1 MIENHHQEKY
11 TISPPPAWAQSLTD
25 EQILNAVQETDF
37 TKEIL
42 DEGKDI
48 CFYLNK
54 INRYSDDKNEEYSLL
69 SYSLTQTRN
78 LEVASVEDVYL
89 EEFATMHFHRIAVIR
104 EGVMIDKLPDTK
116 IKVFDSEEQSQGGV
130 YSNSKKLNIS
140 IKDLR
145 LYDTIII
152 ERTVENAYSD
162 KELIRK
168 DFMKHVFVTPD
179 VYWGYS
185 FYRASVVN
193 NTSKPIAYQAF
204 FFRDEAGNVETPEKQ
219 ILDAGATFTFSKN
232 NYTNLVDANREI
244 FPFIDFATDTDWKAI
259 SNFVY
264 PLYQEVL
271 EQTPHLDFAPEL
283 KSKIDE
289 LSDVEQKIKWCIDY
303 VQNNIK
309 YIYDAAEMNGHK
321 PQSAAVTYETK
332 QGDCK
337 AKSVFL
343 KLLLDYIKV
352 DSDIILVNYRND
364 FYLKYYLPSPLSFNH
379 VIVRIKHNE
388 KEYFVDPTL
397 TDECG
402 TLENRGL
409 VQFLHY
415 LVVQPNQDICF
426 RTPYQYSQ
434 YAIEE
439 IIHFTVKENK
449 GIIEATSKYRYN
461 RANSIRNYFK
471 NVNKR
476 EILDSWM
483 NSLFYCLNYVNDRKI
498 EDIRD
503 IFLNPEI
510 KINQDDKDANMIEI
524 YFKAEVESPS
534 FTDKQG
540 KQFLMYWDYN
550 VLKNGVREFKSKD
563 FTYWHGFDSER
574 YEINLSTDLEIDTK
588 EKYTCQEITIEN
600 PYFFH
605 EIKKDIRKNG
615 ATAFV
620 EYRPVSNVEIPAEEM
635 QKLKEDY
642 EKVADSNFGLGIDIV
657 HSKSFFKKLQK
668 WFS

>member
-1 MIENHHQEKY
+1 MENHHQEKY

-524 YFKAEVESPS
+524 YFKAEVESPY

>member
-1 MIENHHQEKY
+1 MENHHQEKY

-104 EGVMIDKLPDTK
+104 EGVMIDKFPDTK

-145 LYDTIII
+145 LYDTIVI
-152 ERTVENAYSD
+152 ERTIENVYSD

-352 DSDIILVNYRND
+352 DSDIILVNFRND

-439 IIHFTVKENK
+439 IIHFNVKENK

-524 YFKAEVESPS
+524 YFKAEVESPY

>member
-1 MIENHHQEKY
+1 MENHHQEKY

-152 ERTVENAYSD
+152 ERTVENTYSD

-289 LSDVEQKIKWCIDY
+289 LSDVKQKIKWCIDY

-352 DSDIILVNYRND
+352 DSDIILVNFRND

-524 YFKAEVESPS
+524 YFKAEVESPY

>member
-1 MIENHHQEKY
+1 MENHHQEKY

-244 FPFIDFATDTDWKAI
+244 FPFIDFATDTDWKSI

-439 IIHFTVKENK
+439 IIHFNVKENK

-524 YFKAEVESPS
+524 YFKAEVESPY

>member
-1 MIENHHQEKY
+1 MENHHQEKY

-352 DSDIILVNYRND
+352 DSDIILVNFRND

-409 VQFLHY
+409 IQFLHY

-524 YFKAEVESPS
+524 YFKAEVESPY

>member
-1 MIENHHQEKY
+1 MENHHQEKY

-352 DSDIILVNYRND
+352 DSDIILVNFRND

-524 YFKAEVESPS
+524 YFKAEVESPY

>member
-1 MIENHHQEKY
+1 MENHHQEKY

-104 EGVMIDKLPDTK
+104 EGVMIDKFPDTK

-426 RTPYQYSQ
+426 RTPHQYSQ

-439 IIHFTVKENK
+439 IIHFNVKENK

-524 YFKAEVESPS
+524 YFKAEVESPY

>member
-1 MIENHHQEKY
+1 MENHHQEKY

-104 EGVMIDKLPDTK
+104 EGVMIDKFPDTK

-439 IIHFTVKENK
+439 IIHFNVKENK

-524 YFKAEVESPS
+524 YFKAEVESPY

>member
-1 MIENHHQEKY
+1 MENHHQEKY
-11 TISPPPAWAQSLTD
+11 TISSPPAWAQSLTD

-152 ERTVENAYSD
+152 ERTVENVYSD

-244 FPFIDFATDTDWKAI
+244 FPFIDFATNTDWKAI

-352 DSDIILVNYRND
+352 DSDIILVNFRND

-524 YFKAEVESPS
+524 YFKAEVESPY

>member
-1 MIENHHQEKY
+1 MENHHQEKY

-104 EGVMIDKLPDTK
+104 EGVMIDKFPDTK

-145 LYDTIII
+145 LYDTIVI
-152 ERTVENAYSD
+152 ERTIENVYSD

-439 IIHFTVKENK
+439 IIHFNVKENK
-449 GIIEATSKYRYN
+449 GIIEAISKYRYN

-524 YFKAEVESPS
+524 YFKAEVESPY

>member
-1 MIENHHQEKY
+1 MENHHQEKY

-104 EGVMIDKLPDTK
+104 EGVMIDKFPDTK

-145 LYDTIII
+145 LYDTIVI
-152 ERTVENAYSD
+152 ERTIENVYSD

-271 EQTPHLDFAPEL
+271 EQTPHLDFAPEF

-352 DSDIILVNYRND
+352 DSDIILVNFRND

-426 RTPYQYSQ
+426 RTPYLYSQ

-439 IIHFTVKENK
+439 IIHFNVKENK

-524 YFKAEVESPS
+524 YFKAEVESPY

>member
-1 MIENHHQEKY
+1 MENHHQEKY
-11 TISPPPAWAQSLTD
+11 TISPPPAWVQSLTD

-244 FPFIDFATDTDWKAI
+244 FPFIDFATDTDWKTI

-439 IIHFTVKENK
+439 IIHFNVKENK

-524 YFKAEVESPS
+524 YFKAEVESPY

-605 EIKKDIRKNG
+605 EIKKDIRKNR

-642 EKVADSNFGLGIDIV
+642 EKVADSNFGLGIDII
-657 HSKSFFKKLQK
+657 HSNSFFKKLQK

>member
-1 MIENHHQEKY
+1 MENHHQEKY

-104 EGVMIDKLPDTK
+104 EGVMIDKFPDTK

-145 LYDTIII
+145 LYDTIVI
-152 ERTVENAYSD
+152 ERTIENVYSD

-439 IIHFTVKENK
+439 IIHFNVKENK

-524 YFKAEVESPS
+524 YFKAEVESPY

>member
-1 MIENHHQEKY
+1 MENHHQEKY

-104 EGVMIDKLPDTK
+104 EGVMIDKFPDTK

-145 LYDTIII
+145 LYDTIVI
-152 ERTVENAYSD
+152 ERTIENVYSD

-271 EQTPHLDFAPEL
+271 EQTPHLDFAPEF

-352 DSDIILVNYRND
+352 DSDIILVNFRND

-439 IIHFTVKENK
+439 IIHFNVKENK

-524 YFKAEVESPS
+524 YFKAEVESPY

>member
-1 MIENHHQEKY
+1 MENHHQEKY

-193 NTSKPIAYQAF
+193 NTTKPIAYQAF

-352 DSDIILVNYRND
+352 DSDIILVNFRND

-439 IIHFTVKENK
+439 IIHFNVKENK

-524 YFKAEVESPS
+524 YFKAEVESPY